1 MNDPGLG
8 NAPINKKINLKFLK
22 KPLTVALYVS
32 FFIFAYWFDK
42 EQNMD
47 TIDSLAKEQLSQ
59 YLDIDIRHIGEP
71 FTIREFSEDEI
82 VSLNDLGLIDDIEA
96 YSMKYKVNNEIHEV
110 YVEKYTYDYVT
121 WSYNFSVDGE
131 SLVKK

>member
-1 MNDPGLG
+1 MSDPGLS

-22 KPLTVALYVS
+22 KPLRVALYVS

-47 TIDSLAKEQLSQ
+47 TIDSLAKKQLSQ
-59 YLDIDIRHIGEP
+59 YLEVDISHIGEP
-71 FTIREFSEDEI
+71 FTISEFPEDEI
-82 VSLNDLGLIDDIEA
+82 ISLNELGFIDDIKA
-96 YSMKYKVNNEIHEV
+96 YSIKYKVNDETHEV

>member
-1 MNDPGLG
+1 MSDPRIG
-8 NAPINKKINLKFLK
+8 NVPINKKINLKFLK

-42 EQNMD
+42 EQNID

-59 YLDIDIRHIGEP
+59 YLEVDVSHIGEP
-71 FTIREFSEDEI
+71 FTIKEFPDDEI
-82 VSLNDLGLIDDIEA
+82 VYLNDLGLIDDIEA
-96 YSMKYKVNNEIHEV
+96 YSIKYKVNNETHEV
-110 YVEKYTYDYVT
+110 YVEKYTYDYVS

-131 SLVKK
+131 SLVKQ